1 MADLSP
7 QEVKNMAHAIGISIT
22 NDDLPEVTHRL
33 NAILEHLSSLESID
47 ESPTAH
53 SKVKAG

>member
-7 QEVKNMAHAIGISIT
+7 QEVKNMAHAIGIPIT

-33 NAILEHLSSLESID
+33 NAILEHLSTLESMD
-47 ESPTAH
+47 ESQTTAL
-53 SKVKAG
+53 KVKAG